1 MKLSELKEQI
11 KQLHSLQEVSDEQLA
26 NAKEY
31 DAVLG
36 DIADKQKEITSET
49 KVSKSQFEAFLREE
63 ILETLNEQE
72 EDEISDDVDVPVED
86 EEEVDAETFD
96 FDKPSFEP
104 TGEQDIDAI
113 TDELV
118 NLARKAKG
126 MNQLELANQ
135 ILNSAK
141 YSSKTQFKDV
151 ETAI

>member
-1 MKLSELKEQI
+1 MKIFELKKQI
-11 KQLHSLQEVSDEQLA
+11 KELHSLQEETEVVVNDVEDVKTI
-26 NAKEY
+26 AKE
-31 DAVLG
+31 VPNVK
-36 DIADKQKEITSET
+36 ITVKEF
-49 KVSKSQFEAFLREE
+49 KNFLKEE

-72 EDEISDDVDVPVED
+72 EISDDN
-86 EEEVDAETFD
+86 EEIDAETFD

-104 TGEQDIDAI
+104 TGEQDIDDI

-118 NLARKAKG
+118 KLARKAKG

-151 ETAI
+151 EKEV